1 MRRCYESRGED
12 MSLIAYVTQIQ
23 FGPGVLSTLREECAR
38 VGIRRPL
45 IVTDRGVRASG
56 IVDKVLA
63 LSLIHI

>member
-1 MRRCYESRGED
+1 

-45 IVTDRGVRASG
+45 IVTDRGAVSYTHLTLPTKRT
-56 IVDKVLA
+56 V
-63 LSLIHI
+63 